1 MIKNLIVNRSDLEA
15 LIRDYYECEEMKE
28 FGQIER
34 YGRLSFDEF
43 MAECGCD
50 FTTSTDNSY
59 IPRKWKAEH
68 LIVKNADRLPFYD
81 DLSEMMERLNID
93 TIEQINL

>member
-15 LIRDYYECEEMKE
+15 LIRDYYEREERKE

-43 MAECGCD
+43 MAECGV
-50 FTTSTDNSY
+50 TSRPRRIIHISLGNGRPNTSSSKTQTDC
-59 IPRKWKAEH
+59 
-68 LIVKNADRLPFYD
+68 
-81 DLSEMMERLNID
+81 LSMVTSVR
-93 TIEQINL
+93 

>member
-15 LIRDYYECEEMKE
+15 LIRDYYEREEMKE

-59 IPRKWKAEH
+59 ISLGNGRPNTSSSKTQTGC
-68 LIVKNADRLPFYD
+68 
-81 DLSEMMERLNID
+81 LSMVTSVR
-93 TIEQINL
+93 